1 MNIAI
6 WHCYWYGPRDT
17 YVMLA
22 ETNELLEAKVRD
34 AIADGWYPE
43 DDGPMPETSTI

>member
-6 WHCYWYGPRDT
+6 WHCYWYGPSDT

-22 ETNELLEAKVRD
+22 ETNELLEAKVRE
-34 AIADGWYPE
+34 AIADGWYP
-43 DDGPMPETSTI
+43 DTMVRCPMTSAT